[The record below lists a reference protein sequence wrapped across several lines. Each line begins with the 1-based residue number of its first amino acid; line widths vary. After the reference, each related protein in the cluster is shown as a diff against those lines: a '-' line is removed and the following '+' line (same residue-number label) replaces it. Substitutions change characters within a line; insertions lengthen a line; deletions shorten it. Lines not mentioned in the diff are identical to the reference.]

1 MARAVSAGAAPDRA
15 AAWVEGFLSGG
26 ALLLLHD
33 AALLRLVDAWI
44 AGLPADSF
52 TDVLPLLRRT
62 FGAYPSAERRAIGE
76 QLRRRPDSPEA
87 APDRP
92 EEDMDETR
100 AAPAATTTLQILGW
114 PTS

>member
-1 MARAVSAGAAPDRA
+1 MARAVSTGAAPDRA

-33 AALLRLVDAWI
+33 EPLLRLVDAWI
-44 AGLPADSF
+44 AYPADSF

-62 FGAYPSAERRAIGE
+62 FGAYPTAERRAIGD
-76 QLRRRPDSPEA
+76 QLRRPASPQASPDH
-87 APDRP
+87 P

-114 PTS
+114 PTP